1 MKIKNLALFVS
12 IVHTILFIPF
22 FTNGYI
28 SSDWDSYALIGSAKI
43 FLEQDLYIPSRP
55 PGFPL
60 SELLTITVVY
70 LSEIL
75 NLSFEKILLLTQYVF
90 LTLCNF
96 LIYKLLKMNNS
107 RSNIYYLIMVASPI
121 YIISGFTVI
130 DYMGGLF
137 FGFLG
142 IYLFKNSKED
152 SNLFFISLIFAISIG
167 FRLSNIIFLASL
179 IIFLIFKEQK
189 FIKALNIIFI
199 TGGISLFIYGIAY
212 WSLWENSLQTIY
224 NEDITEIIC
233 IFNLTNTDHSLISR
247 LGRFVIKQTNYLSVV
262 GSILFIV
269 NIFKLKH
276 IKFSENIIYL
286 SIFTFFQLSFLRLPT
301 EEEHLLPAF
310 IALFLIL
317 SNSDINISYKKII
330 LFIVFLSNF
339 LNLNFYEVDA
349 IDNATL
355 INFNSDIKSGLLI
368 EDYETRNEKG
378 QNKEFHY
385 ENSVDTL
392 INAWKYGCP
401 N

>member
-224 NEDITEIIC
+224 TEDITEIIC

-339 LNLNFYEVDA
+339 LNLNFYEVDE

>member
-28 SSDWDSYALIGSAKI
+28 SSDWDSYALIGSAKK
-43 FLEQDLYIPSRP
+43 FLEQNLYIPSRP

-75 NLSFEKILLLTQYVF
+75 NLSFEKFLLLTQYIF

-96 LIYKLLKMNNS
+96 LIYKLLKINNS
-107 RSNIYYLIMVASPI
+107 KSNIYYLIMVASPI

-152 SNLFFISLIFAISIG
+152 SNLFLISLIFAISIG

-179 IIFLIFKEQK
+179 VIFLIFKEQK

-199 TGGISLFIYGIAY
+199 TGGISLVIYGIAY

-224 NEDITEIIC
+224 TEDITEIIC

-262 GSILFIV
+262 GSILFIF

-339 LNLNFYEVDA
+339 LNLNFYEVDEV
-349 IDNATL
+349 DNATL
-355 INFNSDIKSGLLI
+355 INFNSNIKSGLLI
-368 EDYETRNEKG
+368 EDYELRNEKG